1 MTSDETAVAVRRS
14 KTMKTILA
22 VLVAAV
28 AAGAGPAADTSPA
41 SSAPRPADI
50 EGAWAGTVT
59 HDGETVD
66 FALEVE
72 PADDGKV
79 LLKLT
84 VPVVHLAHTAIGQMP
99 LEIHGS
105 DVRMGPF
112 AFSWDGERS
121 TLTGTVPEAF
131 APVYALPLVLHRV
144 DAVSAPPRPAPGAPL
159 AEPLWSFEAGAAL
172 WAGPTFTGGVVY
184 AGAEDGRVHALDAST
199 GRERWSFA
207 AGGPVRTRPTVAGV
221 VVYLQADDGFLYA
234 LSAEDGH
241 ERWRTRVVG
250 TPVVRRPFD
259 DPKSRYDRFG
269 SDVTVAGGR
278 LYLGTHDGHVLALDP
293 AHGERLWDFAA
304 GDSVLAAPAVD
315 GGRVYFGSFDG
326 KVRALDAVSGRLLW
340 ERDTRGP
347 VVSTPALAGDRIVV
361 GNRTYDLLALDAA
374 SGETRWK
381 RYIWFSW
388 VESSATVRDGV
399 AYVGS
404 SDAAALSAFDVAT
417 GRRLWATDV
426 HGWAWGQPAVTA
438 ERVFVG
444 TSSTRGYLAAH
455 EGGMMAVDRVSGRPV
470 WRYALAPPSAGP
482 FGFPGSPAVGA
493 GRVFVTGLDGRVY
506 AFAQ

>member
-1 MTSDETAVAVRRS
+1 
-14 KTMKTILA
+14 MKPILA
-22 VLVAAV
+22 ALAAAIVASA
-28 AAGAGPAADTSPA
+28 
-41 SSAPRPADI
+41 APRPDRGQPAPVPAAADL

-59 HDGETVD
+59 HDGESVD

-72 PADDGKV
+72 PGDDGKV

-84 VPVVHLAHTAIGQMP
+84 VPVVHLAHTAIGQVP
-99 LEIHGS
+99 LEIHGR

-112 AFSWDGERS
+112 AFTWDAEKA
-121 TLTGTVPEAF
+121 TLTGKVPEAF

-144 DAVSAPPRPAPGAPL
+144 EALSVPPRPGPEAPR
-159 AEPLWSFEAGAAL
+159 AEPVWTFEAGAPL
-172 WAGPTFTGGVVY
+172 WAGATFADGVVY
-184 AGAEDGRVHALDAST
+184 AGGEDGRVHSLDAST
-199 GRERWSFA
+199 GKERWSFA
-207 AGGPVRTRPTVAGV
+207 AGGPVRTRPTVADGAA
-221 VVYLQADDGFLYA
+221 YFQADDGFLYA
-234 LSAEDGH
+234 LSVEDGR

-250 TPVVRRPFD
+250 ARVTRRPFD

-278 LYLGTHDGHVLALDP
+278 LYLGTHDGHVLAIDP
-293 AHGERLWDFAA
+293 AHGERLWDFSAA
-304 GDSVLAAPAVD
+304 DSVLAAPAVD

-326 KVRALDAVSGRLLW
+326 KVRALDAADGRLLW
-340 ERDTRGP
+340 ERDTRGA
-347 VVSTPALAGDRIVV
+347 VVSTPAVAGDRIVV
-361 GNRTYDLLALDAA
+361 GNRTYDLLALDTA

-388 VESSATVRDGV
+388 VESSATVHDGV

-426 HGWAWGQPAVTA
+426 YGWAWGQPAVTA

-455 EGGMMAVDRVSGRPV
+455 EGGVMAVDRASGHPV
-470 WRYALAPPSAGP
+470 WRYAVEPPSTGP
-482 FGFPGSPAVGA
+482 FGFPGSPAVGG
-493 GRVFVTGLDGRVY
+493 GRVFATGIDGRVY
-506 AFAQ
+506 AFGQ

>member
-1 MTSDETAVAVRRS
+1 
-14 KTMKTILA
+14 MKTILA
-22 VLVAAV
+22 VLAAV
-28 AAGAGPAADTSPA
+28 VVAGTGPAGDTAHA
-41 SSAPRPADI
+41 SRIPRPADI

-72 PADDGKV
+72 PAGEGKV

-99 LEIHGS
+99 LQIDGDQVH
-105 DVRMGPF
+105 MGPF
-112 AFSWDGERS
+112 AFTRDLERS

-144 DAVSAPPRPAPGAPL
+144 DAVSARPRPAPEAPL

-172 WAGPTFTGGVVY
+172 WAGPTFADGVVY
-184 AGAEDGRVHALDAST
+184 AGGDDGRVHALEAST

-207 AGGPVRTRPTVAGV
+207 AGGPVRTRPTVADGV
-221 VVYLQADDGFLYA
+221 AYLQADDGFLYA
-234 LSAEDGH
+234 LSVADGH

-250 TPVVRRPFD
+250 APVVRRPFD

-293 AHGERLWDFAA
+293 AQGERLWDFAA
-304 GDSVLAAPAVD
+304 ADSVVAAPAVD
-315 GGRVYFGSFDG
+315 RARVYFGSFDG
-326 KVRALDAVSGRLLW
+326 KVRALDARDGRLLW
-340 ERDTRGP
+340 ERETRGA
-347 VVSTPALAGDRIVV
+347 VVSTPAVAGDRIVV
-361 GNRTYDLLALDAA
+361 GNRAYDILALDAA

-404 SDAAALSAFDVAT
+404 SDAAALFAFDVAT
-417 GRRLWATDV
+417 GRRLWAADV
-426 HGWAWGQPAVTA
+426 YGWAWGQPAVAA

-444 TSSTRGYLAAH
+444 ISSTRGYLAAH
-455 EGGMMAVDRVSGRPV
+455 QGGVMAVDRATGRPL
-470 WRYALAPPSAGP
+470 WRYAAAPPKAGP
-482 FGFPGSPAVGA
+482 FGFPGSPAVGG